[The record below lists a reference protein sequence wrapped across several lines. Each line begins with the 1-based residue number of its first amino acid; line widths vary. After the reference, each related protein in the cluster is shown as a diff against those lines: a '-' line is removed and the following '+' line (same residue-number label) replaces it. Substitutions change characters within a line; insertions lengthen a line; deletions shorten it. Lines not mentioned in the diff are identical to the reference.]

1 MQLYK
6 PFIINLYPLGNILA
20 LFNTRKE
27 NYTIMKKDEVFRMAQ
42 GAPVG
47 SDQESISTGKR
58 DGYTLMQDV
67 HLVEKLAHF
76 NRERIPERVVHAKGA
91 GAHGYFEVTNDLS
104 KYTCAAFLSKVG
116 KKTEMFAR
124 FSTVGGERGSA
135 DSARD
140 PRGFALKFYTEEGNY
155 DLVGN
160 NIPIFF
166 IRDAIKFPDF
176 IHTQKRD
183 PKSNL
188 KPDDM
193 KWDFWSLT
201 PESLHQ
207 VTMLFTDRGTP
218 KDYRHMDGF
227 SSHTYM
233 WHNDNN
239 EYVWVKY
246 HFKTDQGY
254 ETLTASEAEKLAGS
268 NPDHATEDLF
278 NAIEKGD
285 YPSWTVSV
293 QIMTK
298 EQAEEYKFH
307 PFDVT
312 QVWYHSDFPLIP
324 LGKMVLNRNPD
335 NYFAEVE
342 QAAFSPGNFVRGVG
356 PSPDKLLQGRLFA
369 YDDAHRYRLGANF
382 HQIPVNRPKNIEV
395 TNYQRDGY
403 MNVDG
408 NGGSM
413 PNYYPNT
420 VSGAPQ
426 PNRSFL
432 PPAVEVDAVI
442 TRHLLP
448 TEDLDFVQ
456 PGELYRRVLDGT
468 GKDHLIS
475 NILSSMKNVTKE
487 NIKYRQTALFYKAD
501 KDYGTRIAEGL
512 GLNVAK
518 VRELAAM
525 TQEERVAA
533 TP

>member
-1 MQLYK
+1 
-6 PFIINLYPLGNILA
+6 
-20 LFNTRKE
+20 
-27 NYTIMKKDEVFRMAQ
+27 MKDQEKLTTVH
-42 GAPVG
+42 GAPVD
-47 SDQESISTGKR
+47 SDQESLSTGER
-58 DGYTLMQDV
+58 SGYTLMQDV

-91 GAHGYFEVTNDLS
+91 GAYGTFEVTHDLS
-104 KYTCAAFLSKVG
+104 KYTCAKFLSQVG
-116 KKTEMFAR
+116 KKTDMFAR

-183 PKSNL
+183 AKSNL
-188 KPDDM
+188 KPPDA

-227 SSHTYM
+227 SSHTYL
-233 WHNDNN
+233 WYNEAG

-254 ETLTASEAEKLAGS
+254 ETLTAEESERLAGE

-278 NAIEKGD
+278 DAIDRGD
-285 YPSWTVSV
+285 FPSWTISV
-293 QIMTK
+293 QIMTN
-298 EQAEEYKFH
+298 EQAEKYKFH

-324 LGKMVLNRNPD
+324 LGKMTLNRNPE
-335 NYFAEVE
+335 NYFNEVE
-342 QAAFSPGNFVRGVG
+342 QAAFAPSNFVRGIG
-356 PSPDKLLQGRLFA
+356 PSPDKLLQGRLFS
-369 YDDAHRYRLGANF
+369 YEDAHRYRLGTNF
-382 HQIPVNRPKNIEV
+382 HQIPVNRPKGVSVN
-395 TNYQRDGY
+395 NYQRDGS
-403 MNVDG
+403 MNVDE
-408 NGGSM
+408 NIGGG

-420 VSGAPQ
+420 VPGTPV
-426 PNRSFL
+426 PDRSFS
-432 PPAVEVDAVI
+432 PPKMKVDAI
-442 TRHLLP
+442 LAKHELP
-448 TEDLDFVQ
+448 VEDLDFVQ
-456 PGELYRRVLDGT
+456 PGELYRRVLNDT
-468 GKDHLIS
+468 GKDHLIH
-475 NILSSMKNVTKE
+475 NILLDMKGVSRENV
-487 NIKYRQTALFYKAD
+487 KYRQAALFYKAD
-501 KDYGTRIAEGL
+501 KDYGTRVAEGL
-512 GLNVAK
+512 GLDVGRVA
-518 VRELAAM
+518 ELAAM
-525 TQEERVAA
+525 PQAERVKA
-533 TP
+533 TL